1 LYRKYLLFQKNLSYL
16 VLQLDQE
23 DQLLQLDLVFLED
36 QQVRLDQ
43 LLHLY
48 RKYLLFQKNL
58 SYLVLQL
65 DQEDR

>member
-1 LYRKYLLFQKNLSYL
+1 LFQKNLSYL